1 MPIRKC
7 VNPRIA
13 PGIALGLF
21 LLLAEGVAGASPV
34 YFIGASSGGQN
45 GRDSLYVINPVT
57 GSPVRIGPITDDH
70 RDMGMEGLAFSSSLG
85 LFGAEDGTLYSI
97 NEGTGHATSMGALGV
112 NLTALVDDPANGILY
127 GAAGN
132 RLYTVDTSNGQASLV
147 GSGSQPGGHGKD
159 ALAFDS
165 SGDLYETGG
174 GHGPNSLYLID
185 PATGASTRI
194 GAPGA
199 IGFNEVD
206 GLAFVD
212 GTMYGFTATGLE
224 ITINLSDG
232 VGSFFQSVYVGVEA
246 SAVDPP
252 GDTPEPA
259 YLVPAGL
266 ALAAMLRGR
275 LRHISSG

>member
-1 MPIRKC
+1 ML
-7 VNPRIA
+7 V
-13 PGIALGLF
+13 LF
-21 LLLAEGVAGASPV
+21 LLLAAGMAGASPV
-34 YFIGASSGGQN
+34 YFIGISDGGRN
-45 GRDSLYVINPVT
+45 GFESLFLINPVT
-57 GSPVRIGPITDDH
+57 GTPVQIGPIASD
-70 RDMGMEGLAFSSSLG
+70 RKDMGIEGLAFSSSLG
-85 LFGAEDGTLYSI
+85 LFGAEDGALYSI
-97 NEGTGHATSMGALGV
+97 NSTTGQATSIGALGV
-112 NLTALVDDPANGILY
+112 NLTALVDDPANRILY

-132 RLYTVDTSNGQASLV
+132 RLYTVDTSSGQASLV
-147 GSGSQPGGHGKD
+147 GSGSQPGRHGKD

-174 GHGPNSLYLID
+174 GHDPNSLYLID

-194 GAPGA
+194 GARGA
-199 IGFNEVD
+199 IGFNQVD

-212 GTMYGFTATGLE
+212 GIMYGFTASGLE

-232 VGSFFQSVYVGVEA
+232 RGSLFQNVHVGVEA

-252 GDTPEPA
+252 GETPEPA

-275 LRHISSG
+275 LRQRPRHISSG